1 MRRLGL
7 IAALVVL
14 FGCVLGLTVRLHAPA
29 MPATKAQVRSSAY
42 DQLRP
47 GVTSLAELK
56 RLGFDTR
63 SAARIS
69 ELGMIEQFIRGDSV
83 DFDALDTVVRDC
95 LLGRARCSGYVFP
108 LSDMPGTRAVVVT
121 VRNRVA
127 YKTLSGEI
135 LTSRATQPGAS
146 ARY

>member
-1 MRRLGL
+1 MNRLGL

-14 FGCVLGLTVRLHAPA
+14 FGCILGLTVRFSAPT
-29 MPATKAQVRSSAY
+29 MPSAKAQVLSSAY
-42 DQLRP
+42 DRLRP

-63 SAARIS
+63 NAARIS
-69 ELGMIEQFIRGDSV
+69 ELGLIEQFIRGDSV
-83 DFDALDTVVRDC
+83 DFDALDAVMRNC
-95 LLGRARCSGYVFP
+95 LLGQARCSGYVFP

-121 VRNRVA
+121 LKNRVA

-135 LTSRATQPGAS
+135 LTSRATEAGAS
-146 ARY
+146 TRY

>member
-1 MRRLGL
+1 M
-7 IAALVVL
+7 L
-14 FGCVLGLTVRLHAPA
+14 F
-29 MPATKAQVRSSAY
+29 RS
-42 DQLRP
+42 
-47 GVTSLAELK
+47 
-56 RLGFDTR
+56 

-121 VRNRVA
+121 LRNRVA